1 MFLNEFLI
9 NEAKSFNFWNINFED
24 YLSRNNRNIPPLTQY
39 WIVHNSFLEAF
50 YQIHTLCVTQIEL
63 PHSPKQTRHPNPTHQ
78 MSHSVKR
85 KMVKTRFFILGLA
98 RKARKAG
105 DGKRNNWAHTI
116 SSRPCLV
123 PNHTAVLNHIHDQFL
138 WQIDRVVCLLSLFT
152 ISIKVGASWNIPP
165 ALHRCE

>member
-1 MFLNEFLI
+1 MFIKEFLI

-39 WIVHNSFLEAF
+39 RIVHKPFSEAF
-50 YQIHTLCVTQIEL
+50 YTYIHTLCVTQIEL

-85 KMVKTRFFILGLA
+85 KMIKTPFFIMGS
-98 RKARKAG
+98 ARKAG
-105 DGKRNNWAHTI
+105 NGKRNDYAHTI
-116 SSRPCLV
+116 SSRPGLV
-123 PNHTAVLNHIHDQFL
+123 SNHTAVLNHIHDQFL
-138 WQIDRVVCLLSLFT
+138 WRVDRVVCLLSLFN
-152 ISIKVGASWNIPP
+152 IIIKVAASWNIPP